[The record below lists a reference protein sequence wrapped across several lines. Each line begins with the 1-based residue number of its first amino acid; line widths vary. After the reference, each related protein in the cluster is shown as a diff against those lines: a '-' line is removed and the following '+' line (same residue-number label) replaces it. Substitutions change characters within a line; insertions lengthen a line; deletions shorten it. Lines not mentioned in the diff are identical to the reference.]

1 MPFSHF
7 YRNMIDMADSDLVII
22 VNIFLQLLKFGT
34 GKTFTGSKSNKAE
47 SRERIKREDSCMQ
60 QYRGD

>member
-22 VNIFLQLLKFGT
+22 VNIFLQLLKLGT
-34 GKTFTGSKSNKAE
+34 GKTFTGSKSNKVE